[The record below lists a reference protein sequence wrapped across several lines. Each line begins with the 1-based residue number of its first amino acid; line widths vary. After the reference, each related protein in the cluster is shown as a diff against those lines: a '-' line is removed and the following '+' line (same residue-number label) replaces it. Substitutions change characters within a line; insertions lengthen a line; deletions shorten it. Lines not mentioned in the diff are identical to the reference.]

1 MSSLVMSRPL
11 LFYPSWLPWAVTSWG
26 DLLAATV
33 VAQWLSLSSSCSF
46 LPGILP
52 TSRII
57 RMEAPGGQG
66 SPASAGIFLGRWSRN
81 SASSGTPTCSL
92 GCRPVHCVMLG
103 MLCNPSCLVVS
114 SSATSACRALEMWNR
129 IFCCSLFLKLNVVVQ
144 LLSLV
149 WLYDPMDCSTPRLP
163 CPSPSPRVCS
173 NSCPLSQ
180 WCHAAIS
187 SSIHPFL
194 LLSISPSIRVFSNEL
209 ALCIRWPKYGSFSI
223 CPCSEYSE
231 LLSFRI
237 DWFDLLAVVSGCGS
251 RVQL

>member
-103 MLCNPSCLVVS
+103 MLCNPRCLVVS

-144 LLSLV
+144 LLSLL

-180 WCHAAIS
+180 WCHAAIILHSPLS
-187 SSIHPFL
+187 SPLNLSQHQGLFQWVGSLHQVAKVWQLQHLSLQWIFRVDFL
-194 LLSISPSIRVFSNEL
+194 
-209 ALCIRWPKYGSFSI
+209 
-223 CPCSEYSE
+223 
-231 LLSFRI
+231 
-237 DWFDLLAVVSGCGS
+237 
-251 RVQL
+251 